1 MTTDDEIEIYAD
13 QYVLDELARLSM
25 HHAHLR
31 RATVSHPGSFHMAG
45 RNEAR

>member
-1 MTTDDEIEIYAD
+1 MTTDDEIEIYA

-31 RATVSHPGSFHMAG
+31 
-45 RNEAR
+45 